1 MPLQPTGTVSGMTT
15 SLDLSTL
22 DASRAL
28 LAGMPSPERVRE
40 LEDHLAQL
48 PQIALPT
55 SHLVHAGMYARTV
68 FIPAGTVLTGAL
80 TLQDNVCVMHGGIT
94 VTTDDGPQ
102 VLEGFHV
109 LPALAGSKRAGVAH
123 LDTWWTTLWTTDLE
137 DVGAIEE
144 SLTPEADRLQT
155 RRMALEN

>member
-1 MPLQPTGTVSGMTT
+1 M
-15 SLDLSTL
+15 
-22 DASRAL
+22 
-28 LAGMPSPERVRE
+28 
-40 LEDHLAQL
+40 
-48 PQIALPT
+48 
-55 SHLVHAGMYARTV
+55 
-68 FIPAGTVLTGAL
+68 
-80 TLQDNVCVMHGGIT
+80 QDNVCVMHGGIT

-137 DVGAIEE
+137 DVSAIEE
-144 SLTPEADRLQT
+144 SLTHEADRLQT